1 MIVAHRINTLED
13 LQLLPV
19 DQAIEFDVRDSNG
32 NCIVTH
38 DAFSDGVDFESFL
51 QAVGQRFLIVNIKSE
66 GIELFVLS
74 CLEKYNCNNFF
85 LLDCSYPKLVQLSNQ
100 KERRLAVRFSEYES
114 IESVLALKD
123 RVEWVWIDCFTKLPF
138 TGETA
143 KMLKQ
148 SGMKLCLV
156 SPELQQQPEKIQ
168 VYIDE
173 LLSQKIYVDA
183 VCCKQYNKEL
193 WDRYY
198 DKICKET
205 GLLIYHQGWTDI
217 INCFALCQYYSRL
230 YKKFYVFIR
239 DDSSELHQFYSRTLP
254 NLEYICMPLADNDVH
269 ITQAIQMMRN
279 QPVPFVKEE
288 DIHIIGVD
296 DKNRT
301 DSYKNA
307 FCKPLEGVDF
317 WKKFYVAYDIP
328 YSVRVN
334 YFEIKRDLEAEK
346 RLYARVVK
354 KTPYILSHIIERTG
368 LRIHKDYE
376 QKFREAECYELHN
389 LSSSMFDA
397 IELLSKAQ
405 EMVLIDSLWASVCY
419 HLDVKYRLFR
429 HIPITVICLRG
440 YKQMFTEPVELANW
454 KFVEN

>member
-13 LQLLPV
+13 LQALPV
-19 DQAIEFDVRDSNG
+19 DQGIEFDVRDSNG
-32 NCIVTH
+32 KCIVQH
-38 DAFSDGVDFESFL
+38 DAFLDGVSFETFL

-66 GIELFVLS
+66 GIESVVLS
-74 CLEKYNCNNFF
+74 CLQEYNCNNFF

-123 RVEWVWIDCFTKLPF
+123 RVEWVWIDCFTKLAF
-138 TGETA
+138 TGETV

-173 LLSQKIYVDA
+173 LLSQNIYLDA
-183 VCCKQYNKEL
+183 VCSKFYNKHA
-193 WDRYY
+193 WDGYY
-198 DKICKET
+198 DKIRRET
-205 GLLIYHQGWTDI
+205 GLLVYHQGWTDI
-217 INCFALCQYYSRL
+217 LNSLALTQYYGRL
-230 YKKFYVFIR
+230 YKKLYVFIR
-239 DDSSELHQFYSRTLP
+239 DDSTELHRFYARTLP

-301 DSYKNA
+301 DQYKNA
-307 FCKPLEGVDF
+307 FCKPLENAGF

-334 YFEIKRDLEAEK
+334 YFEIKRDLERE
-346 RLYARVVK
+346 RELYKQTVK
-354 KTPYILSHIIERTG
+354 QTPYILTHITERTG
-368 LRIHKDYE
+368 LRIPEEDERKLKE
-376 QKFREAECYELHN
+376 SECYELHN
-389 LSSSMFDA
+389 LSSSIFDS
-397 IELLSKAQ
+397 IEILANANR
-405 EMVLIDSLWASVCY
+405 MYLIDSLWAAVCY
-419 HLDVKYRLFR
+419 HLDVKYRLFKK
-429 HIPITVICLRG
+429 IPITVFCLRN
-440 YKQMFTEPVELANW
+440 YKEMFTEPVVLPNW
-454 KFVEN
+454 TFIEK